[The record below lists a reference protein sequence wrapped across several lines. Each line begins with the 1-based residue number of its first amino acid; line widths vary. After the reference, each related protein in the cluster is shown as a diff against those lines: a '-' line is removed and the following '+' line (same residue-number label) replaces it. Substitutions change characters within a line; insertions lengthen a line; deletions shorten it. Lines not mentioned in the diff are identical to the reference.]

1 MGDMDNRICYYANKS
16 FFDRDSQSYFVA
28 KITENKAG
36 YTQTSWAY
44 SEPTKAQE
52 EADRLNANLGW
63 TRDDVL
69 DIVASSMRASPMS
82 KRPLIDVT
90 ISVFRDEATGEGV
103 YDVLIIDRYTR
114 WPSRSDRSTTC
125 LAWTRLSSSPRA
137 LSRHSC
143 RARRQTNERTIQV
156 HGHGQRHGPGRVGH
170 RLRHRPGQG

>member
-16 FFDRDSQSYFVA
+16 FFDRDSKSYFVA
-28 KITENKAG
+28 KITENEAG

-69 DIVASSMRASPMS
+69 DIVGSAMRASPMS
-82 KRPLIDVT
+82 KRPLFDVT

-103 YDVLIIDRYTR
+103 YDVLIIDRYHKVAEQIGQKY
-114 WPSRSDRSTTC
+114 DM
-125 LAWTRLSSSPRA
+125 SSLDEA
-137 LSRHSC
+137 IEF
-143 RARRQTNERTIQV
+143 AKGGVTAFM
-156 HGHGQRHGPGRVGH
+156 
-170 RLRHRPGQG
+170 QGTAADE